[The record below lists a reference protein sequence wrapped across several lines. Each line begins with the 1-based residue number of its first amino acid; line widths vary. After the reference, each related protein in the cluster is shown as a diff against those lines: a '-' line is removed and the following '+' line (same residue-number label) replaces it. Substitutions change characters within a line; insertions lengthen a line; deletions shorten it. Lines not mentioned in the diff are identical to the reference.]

1 MIRFVL
7 MWALIALSL
16 TVGIAR
22 AEQPQ
27 PQPPEMSG
35 MIEWETSPDRNIL
48 VTTPFYQFK
57 YVIKFS
63 EPAPECARVRRAGNE
78 ITWITGDIRMPYRYV
93 THAVPEMLKENLD
106 SEWIMYVLETK
117 Y

>member
-1 MIRFVL
+1 MIRF
-7 MWALIALSL
+7 ALIWTLVALSL
-16 TVGIAR
+16 TIGIAR
-22 AEQPQ
+22 AEQ

-35 MIEWETSPDRNIL
+35 MIEWETLPDRNIL

-63 EPAPECARVRRAGNE
+63 EPAPECAPVHRAGRE
-78 ITWITGDIRMPYRYV
+78 IIWVTDDVRMPYRYI
-93 THAVPEMLKENLD
+93 TRAMPEMVKELLD
-106 SEWIMYVLETK
+106 GEWTMYIMGTK